1 MVDIVA
7 SVRCRYKVGMRRRP
21 YFHQLPTWAQRIF
34 AICVVTPNT
43 KYDVRWYC
51 SRIPSILAPG
61 WERGGGILIFSNIR
75 RPGPFLGITFWY
87 SVMTPKDIHKI
98 FIPQTI
104 FIFLKTLKGIEIQN
118 FEPQNG
124 ASLRMNE
131 NIIVPPPPRH
141 PLLADR
147 NRGRGGGGGVQTQIT
162 EKKNSDKGI
171 YCWFF
176 FCNYIIFFLRFK
188 RVETFI
194 GGGGGGVQLFII
206 IIFFFFF
213 WGGGG
218 GGVQILISIET
229 YITCDFSGGGGGVR
243 STYPSLDSRKGKK

>member
-7 SVRCRYKVGMRRRP
+7 SVRCWYKVGMRRRP
-21 YFHQLPTWAQRIF
+21 HFHQLPTWAQRIF

-61 WERGGGILIFSNIR
+61 WERGGGVLWYIR
-75 RPGPFLGITFWY
+75 RPGPFLGLTFWY
-87 SVMTPKDIHKI
+87 FVMTPKDIHKI
-98 FIPQTI
+98 FIPQKI

-131 NIIVPPPPRH
+131 NIILPPPP
-141 PLLADR
+141 PPSTLSSQIETGA
-147 NRGRGGGGGVQTQIT
+147 GGVQTQIT
-162 EKKNSDKGI
+162 EKNSDKGV
-171 YCWFF
+171 YCWF
-176 FCNYIIFFLRFK
+176 FCNYIIIFYGSKGSKHYRGGGG
-188 RVETFI
+188 
-194 GGGGGGVQLFII
+194 GGGGGGVQLFI
-206 IIFFFFF
+206 FFFF

-218 GGVQILISIET
+218 GL
-229 YITCDFSGGGGGVR
+229 GG
-243 STYPSLDSRKGKK
+243 YKSLFL